1 MKATQ
6 FLKNKVRNRH
16 NQILEIQDYEN
27 SIDTDGNEKEDL
39 AVVNVDFEKQVMFD
53 KLRTSKLIKNTS
65 YFDKKEP

>member
-53 KLRTSKLIKNTS
+53 KSQTSKLIKNTS
-65 YFDKKEP
+65 YFDKKKP